1 MLTSGSVNVY
11 EVQFKFSADWDD
23 LEKTVAFTDGIGEPI
38 LTRVNELNQCK
49 IPWECIQTAGRE
61 LKVGVQGVK
70 DATVILP
77 TIWISLG
84 KIKQGVTL
92 GEMTQEPT
100 PEIYNQILQSVQEAL
115 DKSQEVLDKMP
126 EPMTAEQLREL
137 LESIKIEDTSNN
149 SENKNESEVKV
160 NG

>member
-11 EVQFKFSADWDD
+11 NVQFKFSSDWDD

-49 IPWECIQTAGRE
+49 IPWECLQTAGRE

-77 TIWISLG
+77 TIWASLG

-100 PEIYNQILQSVQEAL
+100 PEIYNQILQSV
-115 DKSQEVLDKMP
+115 QEVLDKMP